1 MNWATQR
8 RMSADQGAIAR
19 VRVESTR
26 MVDIGVKRDGR
37 VPLHRCQGRRPR
49 CSTHSPASR
58 IEETGSS
65 CSPRR
70 SSSSSPAPSGA
81 ASPGASIPS
90 APTTP
95 TRRASSPNSD
105 SRPRAS
111 ARSVASSSST
121 ASMSAHRRG
130 GSASRRSRVGSRR
143 IPRSPRSPASSLQ
156 ARATLSL
163 VTAARPIWPSHS
175 NPPTTTARQDAAGR
189 IADSLTGERG
199 VSVGGPALAE
209 RQVNK
214 QVERDLR
221 TAELYAFPLLFLLSL
236 LFFRSLVAA
245 LLPLLVGGVAIVG
258 TFLILRVASE
268 LTSVSIF
275 ALNVATGLGLGL
287 GIDYSLF
294 IVSRYREEIV
304 RTGPGF
310 EAMRRTLAT
319 AGRTVLFSSLT
330 VAGALAS
337 LLVFPQRFLYSMGI
351 AGVFVALI
359 AAAIALTVLPAV
371 LTLLGHRVNALA
383 PAFLTRRA
391 ERDAR
396 PEQQGFWYSL
406 AQFVMRFPGRV
417 AAGAAVLLVALGIPF
432 LGIQFT
438 SVDAQVLPTSA
449 SARQV
454 DATLRADFAPYRDT
468 PITLAFRGDRGET
481 ERVAR
486 DAAQLPGAARVS
498 APRSLASGN
507 YAVDVIS
514 TAPPLADQSQ
524 QLVRDLRSLDGNVL
538 VTGFTAHYVDL
549 QQSLGEHLPL
559 ALMIVAALTIAVL
572 FTMTGS
578 LILPLKQL
586 LMNALGLS
594 AMFGILVMIF
604 QDGRLEGLLGYSS
617 QGGLEA
623 PQLLLLFAVV
633 FGLSTD
639 YGVFLLA
646 RIKEARDGGYS
657 DAEAVAVGLE
667 RTGRIVTAAALLFSV
682 AFGAFLTSQIIIT
695 KELGLGTAAAVLIDA
710 TIIRALLVPS
720 LMQLLGRWN
729 WWAPAPLRRLHARI
743 GFSEA

>member
-1 MNWATQR
+1 MMERLAQLADR
-8 RMSADQGAIAR
+8 RTKTILILAVILFVAAGALGAGAAKRLDPFGADDPGTESVIADQRLEHAGFRETGVVVLVSGTDARSPQGRERIEAIAGR
-19 VRVESTR
+19 LEADRDVASVSSFLSTGSR
-26 MVDIGVKRDGR
+26 DFISRDGDSTYLAVALR
-37 VPLHRCQGRRPR
+37 PTDDHGRQG
-49 CSTHSPASR
+49 
-58 IEETGSS
+58 
-65 CSPRR
+65 
-70 SSSSSPAPSGA
+70 
-81 ASPGASIPS
+81 
-90 APTTP
+90 
-95 TRRASSPNSD
+95 
-105 SRPRAS
+105 
-111 ARSVASSSST
+111 
-121 ASMSAHRRG
+121 
-130 GSASRRSRVGSRR
+130 
-143 IPRSPRSPASSLQ
+143 
-156 ARATLSL
+156 
-163 VTAARPIWPSHS
+163 
-175 NPPTTTARQDAAGR
+175 AAGR
-189 IADSLTGERG
+189 IADALAGEPG
-199 VSVGGPALAE
+199 VTVGGPALAE

-214 QVERDLR
+214 QVEHDLR
-221 TAELYAFPLLFLLSL
+221 NAELYAFPLLFLLSL

-245 LLPLLVGGVAIVG
+245 LLPLLVGGLAIVG

-304 RTGPGF
+304 RTGPGL

-396 PEQQGFWYSL
+396 PAQQGFWYSL

-454 DATLRADFAPYRDT
+454 DDTLRADFAPYRDT
-468 PITLAFRGDRGET
+468 PITLALRGGGGET

-486 DAAQLPGAARVS
+486 DAAQLPGAASVS
-498 APRSLASGN
+498 APRELASGH

-559 ALMIVAALTIAVL
+559 ALVIVAALTIAVL